1 MESWTLALTAERKS
15 PATIR
20 LYTDGAR
27 AFLRWRESTKP
38 SGGFVPDKSTAQA
51 WVADLLGNGAEP
63 ATAHARLKALR
74 RFTAWL
80 AEEGEVKVD
89 PLAGIG
95 QVRVDT
101 KVTRALSDDELKA
114 LLATCRGRSL
124 RDCRDTA
131 LIRFMTETGARSA
144 ETVGLQVDDIDL
156 KLGLAVIRRGKGG
169 RGRVVPISPQTVA
182 AVDRYLR
189 ARKSHRL
196 HELPALWLGQG
207 GKTFGYQGLALAL
220 KSRAEQAGISGFHLR
235 LLRHTFATRWLAK
248 GGTEGGLMSVA
259 GWSSREMMSRYTSA
273 SASER
278 AADEARRLNLGDL

>member
-1 MESWTLALTAERKS
+1 MA
-15 PATIR
+15 PAR
-20 LYTDGAR
+20 SCD
-27 AFLRWRESTKP
+27 WREGTKP
-38 SGGFVPDKSTAQA
+38 SDGFVPDKSTAQA
-51 WVADLLGNGAEP
+51 WVADLLANSAEP

-95 QVRVDT
+95 PVRVDT

-131 LIRFMTETGARSA
+131 LIRVMTETGARSA

-156 KLGLAVIRRGKGG
+156 KRGLAVISRGKGG

-189 ARKSHRL
+189 ALSHTGCTNCL
-196 HELPALWLGQG
+196 H
-207 GKTFGYQGLALAL
+207 YGLA
-220 KSRAEQAGISGFHLR
+220 RAAR
-235 LLRHTFATRWLAK
+235 LLVTMA
-248 GGTEGGLMSVA
+248 
-259 GWSSREMMSRYTSA
+259 
-273 SASER
+273 
-278 AADEARRLNLGDL
+278 